1 MSYIRRNDAEDVG
14 KTLGYLFVKFKRAS
28 IPKKI
33 TIVAG
38 IFSVCGM
45 FYLILSSGVEGAGV
59 EGAGVEGA
67 GVEGARVGSSQMLRG
82 N

>member
-45 FYLILSSGVEGAGV
+45 FYLILSSDVG
-59 EGAGVEGA
+59 GAGVEGA